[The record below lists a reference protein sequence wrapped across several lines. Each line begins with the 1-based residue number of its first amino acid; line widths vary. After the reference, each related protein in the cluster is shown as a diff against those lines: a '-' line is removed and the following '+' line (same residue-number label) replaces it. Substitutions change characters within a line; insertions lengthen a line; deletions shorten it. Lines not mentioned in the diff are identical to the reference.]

1 MNPDPI
7 HGQLSVELD
16 KMEKARKLLAGEK
29 GKWYRSPYDMA
40 WLTVMVILV
49 LGTIVFDMGSETMMI
64 LLFVPLIGIIGGQ
77 VAVMNKRIDKIVELT
92 SVEKT
97 LEEKYKATIKAIAE
111 RGRLASP
118 QMDDEADTSTA

>member
-16 KMEKARKLLAGEK
+16 KMEKARKLLAGEE

-92 SVEKT
+92 AVEKT